1 MKFLKSKLKNIKEIK
16 ELFNK
21 TFSDSESEEEGIVIG
36 DLVYDLISNTDS
48 EDLFVYNA
56 VENEKIIG
64 SIIFSR
70 LSFEKSQLTA
80 FLLGPVAV
88 HTDYQGRGIGQKL
101 INYGHDDLKKNG
113 IKLVFTYGD
122 INFYSKVGY
131 NMISEEKVKAPK
143 KLSYSKGWLAQSL
156 VDNEISPIS
165 GNSYCVDAFNDPKY
179 W

>member
-1 MKFLKSKLKNIKEIK
+1 MKFLKSRLESIKEIK

-21 TFSDSESEEEGIVIG
+21 TFSDSEGEEEGILIG
-36 DLVYDLISNTDS
+36 NLAYDLIKNTNS
-48 EDLFVYNA
+48 KDLFVYNA
-56 VENEKIIG
+56 VENEKIVG

-70 LSFEKSQLTA
+70 LSFEKSQVTA
-80 FLLGPVAV
+80 FLLAPVAV

-113 IKLVFTYGD
+113 VKLVFTYGD

-131 NMISEEKVKAPK
+131 NIISEEKVKAPIN
-143 KLSYSKGWLAQSL
+143 LSYPEGWMAQSL
-156 VDNEISPIS
+156 IDNEVSPIS
-165 GNSYCVDAFNDPKY
+165 GNSYCVEAINDPKY